1 MIFFW
6 NRKEV
11 YRGVSVQKFNE
22 IRNMLRAHDI
32 RFKAKEKDSG
42 EVKQE
47 TEAVE
52 KSRKYSTIY
61 TVYVHRKDYRRVK
74 PYIR

>member
-1 MIFFW
+1 MIFWW

-32 RFKAKEKDSG
+32 RFKAKEKDSDK
-42 EVKQE
+42 VKQNTE
-47 TEAVE
+47 TVK
-52 KSRKYSTIY
+52 KSRKYATIY
-61 TVYVHRKDYRRVK
+61 VVYVKKKDYKRVK
-74 PYIR
+74 PYIE

>member
-42 EVKQE
+42 EVKKKTE
-47 TEAVE
+47 TAE
-52 KSRKYSTIY
+52 KSRAYSTIY
-61 TVYVHRKDYRRVK
+61 IVYVQKKDYRRVK